1 MTQSAT
7 PCLVPRRALLA
18 AAAVLSLGGGAAAQG
33 VEGFPTRPIRL
44 VVPAAPG
51 GSADIVAR
59 ILAQGMQER
68 GGQPVVVENRAGA
81 GGVIATEYVA
91 GAPGDGTTLAF
102 FTLSAAVLNTALQPN
117 MRVDVRRS
125 LAPISLIGVLPQL
138 IVVNPRVPAQTLPEL
153 LALMRA
159 RPGRVTYAS
168 SGPGTILHLGG
179 HLLATQAGATAEHVP
194 YRGAGPALQDVI
206 AGNVD
211 FMVEGFPS
219 LLPFIRSG
227 QLRALALAAP
237 ARSPNRPDLPT
248 TAEAGLPDYK
258 IANWHAVFAPASTPP
273 ALVAR
278 LEALVRQGMQVEATR
293 ARLLETGLD
302 LVGSSAAELEVFW
315 DREFALW
322 VPVVRA
328 SGARAD

>member
-1 MTQSAT
+1 MRTT
-7 PCLVPRRALLA
+7 PSRRALLLA
-18 AAAVLSLGGGAAAQG
+18 APALLTAGGARAQG
-33 VEGFPTRPIRL
+33 AEGFPSRPIRL

-59 ILAQGMQER
+59 LLAQGMQER

-81 GGVIATEYVA
+81 GGVIASEHVA
-91 GAPGDGTTLAF
+91 GAPGDGYTLAF
-102 FTLSAAVLNTALQPN
+102 FTLSAAVLNAALQPN
-117 MRVDVRRS
+117 LRLDIRRS
-125 LAPISLIGVLPQL
+125 FAPVSLVGMLPQL
-138 IVVNPRVPAQTLPEL
+138 YVVNPRVPAQTLAEL
-153 LALMRA
+153 MALMRS
-159 RPGRVTYAS
+159 RPGQVTYAS

-179 HLLATQAGATAEHVP
+179 HMLAMRAHATAEHVP

-219 LLPFIRSG
+219 LLPFVRSG

-237 ARSPNRPDLPT
+237 RRSANLPDLPT
-248 TAEAGLPDYK
+248 TAEAGLADFEV
-258 IANWHAVFAPASTPP
+258 ANWHAVFAPASTPAP
-273 ALVAR
+273 VVRR
-278 LEALVRQGMQVEATR
+278 LEELVRQAMQVDAIR
-293 ARLLETGLD
+293 ARLTETGLD
-302 LVGSSAAELEVFW
+302 LVGSTAAELEAFW